1 MARSVLPTWSS
12 PRQACALVLTG
23 ATARTCLPVAA
34 VVGTV
39 LTVVNQG
46 TVLLAGHHGPATVAR
61 VAANYVIPFC
71 VSSYGA
77 LSAVRRIA
85 PACPPVAPGQ
95 QAQHGTP
102 PSA

>member
-1 MARSVLPTWSS
+1 MARSVVPTWSG

-61 VAANYVIPFC
+61 VAANYAIPFC

-77 LSAVRRIA
+77 LSAVRWVG
-85 PACPPVAPGQ
+85 PACPLVPAEQ
-95 QAQHGTP
+95 QAQHDTP
-102 PSA
+102 PTV

>member
-1 MARSVLPTWSS
+1 VARSVLPTWSS

-61 VAANYVIPFC
+61 VAANYAIPFC

-77 LSAVRRIA
+77 LSAVRRVG
-85 PACPPVAPGQ
+85 PACPPVTAEQ
-95 QAQHGTP
+95 QAQHRTP
-102 PSA
+102 PTA

>member
-1 MARSVLPTWSS
+1 MARSIMPTWSS

-61 VAANYVIPFC
+61 VAANYAIPCC

-77 LSAVRRIA
+77 LSAVRRVG
-85 PACPPVAPGQ
+85 PACPLVPADQ
-95 QAQHGTP
+95 QAQHDTP
-102 PSA
+102 PTV

>member
-1 MARSVLPTWSS
+1 MARSIVPTWSS

-61 VAANYVIPFC
+61 VAANYAIPCC

-77 LSAVRRIA
+77 LSAVRRVG
-85 PACPPVAPGQ
+85 PACPLVPADQ
-95 QAQHGTP
+95 QAQHDTP
-102 PSA
+102 PTV